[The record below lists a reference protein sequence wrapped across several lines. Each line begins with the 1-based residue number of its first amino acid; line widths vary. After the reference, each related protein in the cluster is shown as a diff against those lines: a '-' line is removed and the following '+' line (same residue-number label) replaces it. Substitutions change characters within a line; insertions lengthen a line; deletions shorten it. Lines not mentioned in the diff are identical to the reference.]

1 MKQVSPTSVNTTL
14 HPSHSKE
21 MIDAFLQPL
30 ISLKAEEAREIDPAY
45 ATLWQAIESLYL
57 AGGKRFRSY
66 MTLLVFE
73 AYSDE
78 PLESIIPSAAAQEL
92 LHLAMLIHDDIID
105 RDFVRYGV
113 KNVAAQYLD
122 HYETLLKNGR
132 DKEHFAQSAAML
144 SGDLLISEAFIL
156 ITETQANPSA
166 ILSAQRL
173 LAKAIFHVIG
183 GELLDT
189 EASFK
194 GIAAAH
200 PLVIAEQK
208 TASYSFVTPFLMGA
222 ALAEAPQAQRELLQ
236 ELGQQVGIAYQLR
249 DDVIGVF
256 GNEALTGKSS
266 EGDIR
271 EGKRTVLIDE
281 FYRRASQPQR
291 AHFDSVFGHQ
301 DASSDDVASVRQL
314 LIESGAKDALE
325 SMIEAY
331 HDHSSTLIEQLT
343 VDQAHKDAFRHLI
356 QLCLQRER

>member
-1 MKQVSPTSVNTTL
+1 MKQVAPTSVNTTL
-14 HPSHSKE
+14 HPLHSKE
-21 MIDAFLQPL
+21 MIDAFLRPL
-30 ISLKAEEAREIDPAY
+30 ISLKVEEARTIDPAY
-45 ATLWQAIESLYL
+45 ASLWQAIESLYA

-122 HYETLLKNGR
+122 HYQTLLKNGR

-144 SGDLLISEAFIL
+144 AGDLLISEAFIL

-173 LAKAIFHVIG
+173 LSKAIFHVIG
-183 GELLDT
+183 GELLDN

-222 ALAEAPQAQRELLQ
+222 TLAGAPQAQRELLQ
-236 ELGQQVGIAYQLR
+236 TLGQQVGIAYQLR

-256 GNEALTGKSS
+256 GDEALTGKST

-281 FYRRASQPQR
+281 FYRRASAAQR
-291 AHFDSVFGHQ
+291 AHFDTIFGNQ
-301 DASSDDVASVRQL
+301 EASSEEVMSVRQL
-314 LIESGAKDALE
+314 LIDTGAKDSLE
-325 SMIEAY
+325 QMITEY
-331 HDHSSTLIEQLT
+331 HDHTSELIEQLT
-343 VDQAHKDAFRHLI
+343 VDEAHKASFRHLI
-356 QLCLQRER
+356 HMCLQRER